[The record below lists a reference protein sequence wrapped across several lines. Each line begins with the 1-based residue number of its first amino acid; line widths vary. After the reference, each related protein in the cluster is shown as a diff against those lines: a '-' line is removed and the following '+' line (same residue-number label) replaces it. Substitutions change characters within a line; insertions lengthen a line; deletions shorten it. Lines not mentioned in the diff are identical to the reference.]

1 MKTVLYEKDGL
12 IGRVTLNRPEKLNAI
27 NDDMPRD
34 LEEAI
39 KLANDDSDVHVI
51 ILSGNGK
58 AFCHGY
64 ELSEY
69 ARVYSPHQTLQ
80 KTASM

>member
-39 KLANDDSDVHVI
+39 TLANDDPDISVI
-51 ILSGNGK
+51 ILSGLG
-58 AFCHGY
+58 
-64 ELSEY
+64 
-69 ARVYSPHQTLQ
+69 
-80 KTASM
+80 